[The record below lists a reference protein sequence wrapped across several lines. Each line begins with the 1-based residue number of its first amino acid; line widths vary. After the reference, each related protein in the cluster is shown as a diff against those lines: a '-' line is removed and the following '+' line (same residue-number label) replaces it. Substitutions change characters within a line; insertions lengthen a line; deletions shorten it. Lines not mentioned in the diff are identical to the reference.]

1 MKKNKKLVIIICF
14 VAAALLFVCIL
25 VSMIKGNVED
35 IQNAKAMSIEAEQSA
50 QRLEQQAK
58 ELAEQQEQEKSK
70 LSSIKPVIQEPDDS
84 DGESLGVF
92 GGMFDKVIALSKESG
107 LLLRSIEY
115 EMNPMDDAIYQNFS
129 DIYNVCELK
138 FFFVGS
144 YTQLRSFLDAMV
156 NKFEYL
162 VSISRLNVTAF
173 SENTDYI
180 LINMSITLYSKKAA
194 SAAL

>member
-58 ELAEQQEQEKSK
+58 ELADQQEQEKSK

>member
-70 LSSIKPVIQEPDDS
+70 LNSIKPVIQEPDDS

>member
-1 MKKNKKLVIIICF
+1 MKKNKKLVIITCF

-70 LSSIKPVIQEPDDS
+70 LNSIKPIIQEPDDS